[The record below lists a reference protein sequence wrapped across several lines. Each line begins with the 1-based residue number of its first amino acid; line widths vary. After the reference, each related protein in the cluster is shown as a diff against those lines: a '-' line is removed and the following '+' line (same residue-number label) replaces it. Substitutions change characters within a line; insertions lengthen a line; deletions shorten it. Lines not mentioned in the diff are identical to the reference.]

1 LSLASVQTSAK
12 SKAGV
17 KGKPAPSREPDHVQE
32 RFDAVFGG
40 PVTVPRTGI
49 AFRQLLFHGKSSE
62 HLWCR
67 VCTRAFPNGTYR
79 QVGEVRRCPY
89 SDCNG
94 HATVDAMEWARVQGN
109 NADYP
114 QVPLL
119 GTAYPMGP
127 VAPLRRASVP

>member
-1 LSLASVQTSAK
+1 MQTSAK
-12 SKAGV
+12 SKLAA
-17 KGKPAPSREPDHVQE
+17 KAKLPTAREQDAVQE

-40 PVTVPRTGI
+40 PVTVPRSGI

-79 QVGEVRRCPY
+79 QVGEMRRCPY
-89 SDCNG
+89 ADCNG
-94 HATVDAMEWARVQGN
+94 HATVDALEWARVQIT

-114 QVPLL
+114 QAPIL
-119 GTAYPMGP
+119 GKAYPMGP
-127 VAPLRRASVP
+127 VAPLRRAVVP